1 MVIENQ
7 NSVYR
12 KKANAL
18 IESLSASGL
27 GNSGI
32 IGATIGFFIAL
43 SKKHNFRDSNYIY
56 ICDDIYNLF
65 LEIDI
70 DVNIRDRKTHV

>member
-32 IGATIGFFIAL
+32 IGATIGFFIA
-43 SKKHNFRDSNYIY
+43 
-56 ICDDIYNLF
+56 
-65 LEIDI
+65 
-70 DVNIRDRKTHV
+70 